1 MYSAIAP
8 KVTEL
13 FQKTDG
19 MLPRRLVEPI
29 DRFAQ
34 IFLRLVPV
42 VMRDFFLQ
50 GFPGRLFGI
59 LFRRVRRE
67 VNHSQT
73 AVRFQPFFHFFA
85 GMMRGLINPQ
95 DDFPAR
101 ASLQHL
107 FQPTDRRVRVLPVNH
122 KRNDFF
128 PSPQMESA
136 VKVLGGFPSRAI
148 RDEGLLADR
157 IPALR
162 DCSFEINLTL
172 IAGQGR
178 DFFPAGDQFR
188 KDFRRLKLKAQLLG
202 LAPFDIQSAP
212 ALIAPVERPHQL
224 PRPTLAITKAK
235 PFLDQDANRFDGPSA
250 ARLSAWHR
258 FLLKQLTELV
268 QFLRLQVTLAM
279 LPSPARIILQAVQ
292 ASLLVGLRP
301 ATDRLF
307 IHKEDVGGLP
317 ITIAFG
323 HEQQRMV
330 ALPLMSI
337 EFLDFVPSRSFQEV
351 WLAQHCASFFR
362 KRCST
367 RRLYSVSAGSIS
379 WCAGHIVC
387 QKWCV
392 DLNGRTFELLNQFR
406 ARRSAYFSRPRA
418 CLKNRVPSAEWRRHR
433 FC

>member
-1 MYSAIAP
+1 
-8 KVTEL
+8 
-13 FQKTDG
+13 
-19 MLPRRLVEPI
+19 
-29 DRFAQ
+29 
-34 IFLRLVPV
+34 
-42 VMRDFFLQ
+42 
-50 GFPGRLFGI
+50 
-59 LFRRVRRE
+59 
-67 VNHSQT
+67 
-73 AVRFQPFFHFFA
+73 
-85 GMMRGLINPQ
+85 
-95 DDFPAR
+95 
-101 ASLQHL
+101 
-107 FQPTDRRVRVLPVNH
+107 
-122 KRNDFF
+122 
-128 PSPQMESA
+128 
-136 VKVLGGFPSRAI
+136 
-148 RDEGLLADR
+148 
-157 IPALR
+157 LR
-162 DCSFEINLTL
+162 DRSFEINLTL

-337 EFLDFVPSRSFQEV
+337 EFLVFVPSRSFQEV

-379 WCAGHIVC
+379 WCAGHIGVNNDPASLDARLDLQAASHRLVVVELDTTSLNVRFDFHKSLSSC
-387 QKWCV
+387 SKLLFERDEKHRATGSDVSIRRPPEGKAGKDGQNDHRREINIQSQWTGDCKHCV
-392 DLNGRTFELLNQFR
+392 RRHGFR
-406 ARRSAYFSRPRA
+406 NIRPRRTA
-418 CLKNRVPSAEWRRHR
+418 YRLGVG
-433 FC
+433 